1 MFTHDPFS
9 IRPKRGWAIIRQDRR
24 KTVLSSGLVLLAETN
39 AEKLHE
45 GSGVIIRLGRGPR
58 VEASGLV
65 EGDRVMYRTYLR
77 HAVPIESGL
86 FWPSQGNSEQQAQED
101 LQKMEFFF
109 MSIDDINAVIG
120 PDIQVGAISER
131 KATP

>member
-1 MFTHDPFS
+1 MFTHDPFT
-9 IRPKRGWAIIRQDRR
+9 IRPKRGWVIIRHDKR
-24 KTVLSSGLVLLAETN
+24 KTRLASGLILEEETN

-58 VEASGLV
+58 VEASGLK

-77 HAVPIESGL
+77 HAVPIEADL
-86 FWPSQGNSEQQAQED
+86 FWPGEES
-101 LQKMEFFF
+101 QKMKFFF
-109 MSIDDINAVIG
+109 MSIDDITAVI
-120 PDIQVGAISER
+120 DSDLEVGAISER

>member
-1 MFTHDPFS
+1 MFTHDPYV
-9 IRPKRGWAIIRQDRR
+9 IRPKRGWVIIRHDKR
-24 KTVLSSGLVLLAETN
+24 KTRLSSGLILEEETN

-58 VEASGLV
+58 IEASGLK

-77 HAVPIESGL
+77 HAVPIEADL
-86 FWPSQGNSEQQAQED
+86 YWPVSGNSEQRLQEEP
-101 LQKMEFFF
+101 QKMKFFF
-109 MSIDDINAVIG
+109 MSIDDITAVI
-120 PDIQVGAISER
+120 DSDVEVGAISER